1 MPAEIVLGVRNLR
14 KYYGEVKAVNGIS
27 FEVKRGKCL
36 AILGPNG
43 AGKTTTVEILEGLR
57 KPDAGEIYY
66 FGKPVKSIDASIKE
80 RIGVQLQ
87 TSAFLEHLTVK
98 ETLDFFGGLY
108 SKRLPSEELIKLLS
122 LEEKVNAR
130 VKGLSGGQLQRL
142 AVAVALINDPEI
154 VYLDEPTTG
163 MDPQARRMLWNTV
176 EDLKKRGKTV
186 LLTTHYMEEAE
197 YLADKVL
204 IIDHGKIIAE
214 GTVEDLI
221 RSISEESIIEFSLN
235 GTEAASFETLKKLL
249 PDVEALEEGRCMI
262 TTNKVE
268 ESLSKLFEKT
278 KNTGFAI
285 DDIVIRRPNL
295 EDVFLKLTG
304 RSLRD

>member
-1 MPAEIVLGVRNLR
+1 VSAEVVLGVKNLR

-27 FEVKRGKCL
+27 FEVKRGECL

-66 FGKPVKSIDASIKE
+66 FGKVVKRIDDSIKE

-87 TSAFLEHLTVK
+87 SSAFLEHLTVK

-108 SKRLPSEELIKLLS
+108 SKRLRSKELIRLLS

-163 MDPQARRMLWNTV
+163 MDPQARRMLWSTV

-186 LLTTHYMEEAE
+186 ILTTHYMEEAE
-197 YLADKVL
+197 YLADRVL
-204 IIDHGKIIAE
+204 IIDHGKVIAE
-214 GTVEDLI
+214 GTVEELI
-221 RSISEESIIEFSLN
+221 RSIGEQSIIEFSLA
-235 GTEAASFETLKKLL
+235 GIETISIENLKKLL
-249 PDVEALEEGRCMI
+249 PDIEALEEGRCMI

-268 ESLSKLFEKT
+268 ENLSQLFEKT
-278 KNTGFAI
+278 KNTGIII
-285 DDIVIRRPNL
+285 DDVIIRRPNL